1 MSATAIAQPIPL
13 PRKRRARP
21 ASALLTLAR
30 RRALLTSRTPRQIA
44 VPLIGPA
51 MLALI
56 LAPALEK
63 ATGGLHSHI
72 DYTSFVGVGAIG
84 LVIPLSCVFAALSV
98 IVDRHAG
105 AQRELLAAP
114 IPRAY
119 LVLGNMLVALVLAAL
134 QAIVVVGLS
143 ALRGG
148 IFHVSASGVAWFL
161 GAALLFTVF
170 MYALAETVASR
181 VSKEEDFVGATP
193 VLAILPFFFAGALF
207 PIGVMPSVLTAIA
220 KAMPLTH
227 ALALMRYGFVDPSG
241 RGLHEIW
248 GISNVTV
255 EAWLSLAVVALFAA
269 VLLVVSVR
277 VFTRST
283 VR

>member
-1 MSATAIAQPIPL
+1 
-13 PRKRRARP
+13 
-21 ASALLTLAR
+21 
-30 RRALLTSRTPRQIA
+30 
-44 VPLIGPA
+44 
-51 MLALI
+51 
-56 LAPALEK
+56 
-63 ATGGLHSHI
+63 
-72 DYTSFVGVGAIG
+72 
-84 LVIPLSCVFAALSV
+84 
-98 IVDRHAG
+98 
-105 AQRELLAAP
+105 
-114 IPRAY
+114 
-119 LVLGNMLVALVLAAL
+119 VLAAL

-148 IFHVSASGVAWFL
+148 IFQVSASGVAWFL

-227 ALALMRYGFVDPSG
+227 ALALMRYGIVDPSG